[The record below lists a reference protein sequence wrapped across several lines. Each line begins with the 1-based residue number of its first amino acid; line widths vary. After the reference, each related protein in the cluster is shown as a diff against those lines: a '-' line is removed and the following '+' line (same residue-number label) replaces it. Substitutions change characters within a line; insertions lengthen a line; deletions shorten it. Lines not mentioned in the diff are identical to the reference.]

1 MTRTSVIVGDVLAL
15 SVTWWKTF
23 GSVREAA
30 RLKLKVTLGMVLIRE
45 GTLLSLALLVLNVC
59 QMLSVDVRSMK
70 NGNPGIGFLLPLS
83 STLVCRFMLNLKDAA
98 YRPEMC
104 STLHISTIRF
114 NTNVL
119 IGNLGESLDF
129 ATGHDECV
137 MEEHSSEWDGSTV
150 MP

>member
-1 MTRTSVIVGDVLAL
+1 
-15 SVTWWKTF
+15 
-23 GSVREAA
+23 
-30 RLKLKVTLGMVLIRE
+30 
-45 GTLLSLALLVLNVC
+45 
-59 QMLSVDVRSMK
+59 MK
-70 NGNPGIGFLLPLS
+70 NGNPGIGFLLPFVNSVGYKYTIWDDFLIRYCHRLS